1 MYNVPFLTGAAGTVP
16 INRLPVNWPP
26 AELRG
31 GRGRRKM
38 FRVCV
43 RICPSTGPTGK
54 LNVLPTVRSDV
65 LWFLAS
71 EAGNRAPAQ
80 VPAHDGPLSSSRR
93 PVLSL
98 FPLCEDTGAPRT
110 LRNVQHNREKRSEG
124 KTAVSRQGP
133 PTQAN
138 WSL

>member
-1 MYNVPFLTGAAGTVP
+1 MYNVPFLTRAAGTVP

-43 RICPSTGPTGK
+43 RICRSTGPTGK

-65 LWFLAS
+65 LLES
-71 EAGNRAPAQ
+71 EAGNHAPAQ
-80 VPAHDGPLSSSRR
+80 VPAHDGPLSSPRW
-93 PVLSL
+93 PVLGL
-98 FPLCEDTGAPRT
+98 LPLWEDTGAPRA
-110 LRNVQHNREKRSEG
+110 LKNMQYNQEK
-124 KTAVSRQGP
+124 
-133 PTQAN
+133 
-138 WSL
+138 